1 MSWHITSNA
10 IQELSFLRLKIMDDR
25 SMGKDNMLAWACI
38 RLDRLQ
44 PGYRFV
50 HLLNASGVPS
60 PGALLV
66 HVSKRME

>member
-1 MSWHITSNA
+1 
-10 IQELSFLRLKIMDDR
+10 MDDR

>member
-1 MSWHITSNA
+1 
-10 IQELSFLRLKIMDDR
+10 MDDR

-44 PGYRFV
+44 SGYRFI
-50 HLLNASGVPS
+50 HLLNPSGGPS